1 LEFGDLDV
9 VLRSKLETLRQL
21 SLLECRNPA
30 CILFA
35 RLLALFRQQLY
46 FFFKDVFGHFGEEH
60 FGLH

>member
-21 SLLECRNPA
+21 SRNPA

-35 RLLALFRQQLY
+35 RLLALFRQLLY